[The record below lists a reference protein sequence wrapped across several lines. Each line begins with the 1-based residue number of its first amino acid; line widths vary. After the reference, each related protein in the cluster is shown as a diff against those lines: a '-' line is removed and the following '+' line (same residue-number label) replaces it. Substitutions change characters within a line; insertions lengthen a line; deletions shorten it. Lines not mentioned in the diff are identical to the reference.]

1 MSGPAA
7 SSQSPAGYVLDS
19 FAVLALLEGEGGAAE
34 VAGLLSAEEGVV
46 LMTYVNLGEVVYTVI
61 RERVQSRAD
70 AVLLG
75 LEETRVTFVPAERTL
90 CLAAARFKARYRISY
105 AGAFCAA
112 LADISGF
119 PVVTGDPEF
128 RQLEG
133 HIGVRWINTQ
143 VEEGRVRP
151 AAEVIERLCRGRS
164 ID

>member
-7 SSQSPAGYVLDS
+7 SSQSPAGHVLDS
-19 FAVLALLEGEGGAAE
+19 FAVLALLEGEGGAEE

-46 LMTYVNLGEVVYTVI
+46 LITYVNLGEVVYTVI
-61 RERVQSRAD
+61 RERGQSRAD

-90 CLAAARFKARYRISY
+90 CLSAARFKAGYRISC
-105 AGAFCAA
+105 ADAFCAA
-112 LADISGF
+112 LSAISGF

-133 HIGVRWINTQ
+133 RIPVRWI
-143 VEEGRVRP
+143 
-151 AAEVIERLCRGRS
+151 A
-164 ID
+164 